1 MQLFVAVGIQLFNLA
16 MKLFIF
22 FIAGLF
28 AHKQEAETMAFDSND
43 IVHSRIRHWA
53 MPNYRLMRT
62 SKVENE
68 FVKPEYNRLSQQRN
82 QNLKR
87 IMESLDGQG
96 PRISSIWHSY
106 TKSLF

>member
-1 MQLFVAVGIQLFNLA
+1 

-28 AHKQEAETMAFDSND
+28 AHKQQAQTVASDSNNV
-43 IVHSRIRHWA
+43 VHGRIRHWA
-53 MPNYRLMRT
+53 MPNYRQMRA
-62 SKVENE
+62 SNQKVENE
-68 FVKPEYNRLSQQRN
+68 FVKPEYNRLSHQRN

-96 PRISSIWHSY
+96 PRISSIRHSY

>member
-1 MQLFVAVGIQLFNLA
+1 
-16 MKLFIF
+16 MKFFIL

-28 AHKQEAETMAFDSND
+28 AHKQQAPTMASDSHD

-53 MPNYRLMRT
+53 MPKYRQIST
-62 SKVENE
+62 SKAEND
-68 FVKPEYNRLSQQRN
+68 FVKPEYNRLSHRRN

-87 IMESLDGQG
+87 IMESLDGKG

>member
-1 MQLFVAVGIQLFNLA
+1 

-28 AHKQEAETMAFDSND
+28 AHYPQAQTVASDSSD
-43 IVHSRIRHWA
+43 IVHIRIRHWA
-53 MPNYRLMRT
+53 MPNYRQIST
-62 SKVENE
+62 SKVEND
-68 FVKPEYNRLSQQRN
+68 FVKPEYTRLSHRRN
-82 QNLKR
+82 QDLKR

-96 PRISSIWHSY
+96 PRINSIWHSY